1 MNNGFFK
8 IYRELWDK
16 PIWKQSTPIQKTV
29 LLTLLSMVNFASAEW
44 EWQGQKFSVQPGQTI
59 TSLQHIAER
68 CGKGVNAGNV
78 RGALD
83 RFVKLGFLANE
94 STKTGRLLTV
104 VNWRTYQYLDDER
117 CAADCKDLTKAMQS
131 DCKGSASN
139 KKNKK
144 EEKDKK
150 NNFYQNSSFT
160 SFSQQAK
167 PVLSAGAAQIRA
179 LAQGG
184 CHE

>member
-29 LLTLLSMVNFASAEW
+29 LLTLLSMVNFAPAEW
-44 EWQGQKFSVQPGQTI
+44 EWQGQKFSLQPGQTI

-94 STKTGRLLTV
+94 STKTGRLLTAKTLQ
-104 VNWRTYQYLDDER
+104 RQ
-117 CAADCKDLTKAMQS
+117 CKATAKAMHLIRRIR
-131 DCKGSASN
+131 KKRKIRKIIFIKTLLLLPFPN
-139 KKNKK
+139 KPNPYFLLVQHK
-144 EEKDKK
+144 
-150 NNFYQNSSFT
+150 S
-160 SFSQQAK
+160 
-167 PVLSAGAAQIRA
+167 VL
-179 LAQGG
+179 
-184 CHE
+184 

>member
-1 MNNGFFK
+1 MNNGSLRFIANFGINLSGNNLLRFKKLFFLLCC
-8 IYRELWDK
+8 LW
-16 PIWKQSTPIQKTV
+16 STSLPPNGNGRGK
-29 LLTLLSMVNFASAEW
+29 
-44 EWQGQKFSVQPGQTI
+44 KFSVQPGQTI

-104 VNWRTYQYLDDER
+104 VNWGAYQYLDDER
-117 CAADCKDLTKAMQS
+117 CTADCKDLTKAMQS

-150 NNFYQNSSFT
+150 NNFLSKLFFYFLFPT
-160 SFSQQAK
+160 SQTRTFCWCSTN
-167 PVLSAGAAQIRA
+167 PCFSAGR
-179 LAQGG
+179 LP
-184 CHE
+184 

>member
-29 LLTLLSMVNFASAEW
+29 LLTLLSMVNFAPAEW
-44 EWQGQKFSVQPGQTI
+44 EWQGQKFNVQPGQTI

-68 CGKGVNAGNV
+68 CGKGVSVQNV
-78 RGALD
+78 RTALL
-83 RFVKLGFLANE
+83 RFERLEFLTNK
-94 STKTGRLLTV
+94 STKNGRLLTL
-104 VNWRTYQYLDDER
+104 VNWGLYQYSDPE
-117 CAADCKDLTKAMQS
+117 ADKATNKDLTDDQQS
-131 DCKGSASN
+131 ANKWLTSN

-150 NNFYQNSSFT
+150 NNFYQNSSFS
-160 SFSQQAK
+160 SFSHPAK
-167 PVLSAGAAQIRA
+167 PMLSAGAAQIRA

>member
-1 MNNGFFK
+1 MPHMPPV
-8 IYRELWDK
+8 EHA
-16 PIWKQSTPIQKTV
+16 V
-29 LLTLLSMVNFASAEW
+29 LPLVLADGRIHADAPAEW

-104 VNWRTYQYLDDER
+104 VNWGAYQRSEER
-117 CAADCKDLTKAMQS
+117 RV
-131 DCKGSASN
+131 G
-139 KKNKK
+139 K
-144 EEKDKK
+144 EC
-150 NNFYQNSSFT
+150 T
-160 SFSQQAK
+160 SWCRSRWS
-167 PVLSAGAAQIRA
+167 PY
-179 LAQGG
+179 
-184 CHE
+184 H

>member
-29 LLTLLSMVNFASAEW
+29 LLTLLSMVNFAPAEW

-68 CGKGVNAGNV
+68 CGKGVNVGNV

-104 VNWRTYQYLDDER
+104 VNWGAYQYLDDER
-117 CAADCKDLTKAMQS
+117 CTADCKDLTKAMQS
-131 DCKGSASN
+131 DCKGSVHLIRRIRKKRKIRKIIFIKILLLLPFPN
-139 KKNKK
+139 KPNPYFLLVQHK
-144 EEKDKK
+144 
-150 NNFYQNSSFT
+150 S
-160 SFSQQAK
+160 
-167 PVLSAGAAQIRA
+167 VL
-179 LAQGG
+179 
-184 CHE
+184 